1 MPMSLNISRQ
11 MLHLLINRAFRRMGF
26 EPTLLTVCSR
36 ATAESGAY
44 RQQLKKNLVPLF
56 LQKEFGGYLLF
67 TM

>member
-1 MPMSLNISRQ
+1 
-11 MLHLLINRAFRRMGF
+11 MGF